1 MIRATTVYGALLRCY
16 PAAFRDEYGSQ
27 MLLAFADQL
36 DEARRAGGRFQQAG
50 VWIQAAVDLF
60 VVAPREHG
68 HVIAQDL
75 RYALRTMAA
84 RPGFACVAVLSLALG
99 IGANTA
105 IFSLWHGVLRAS
117 LPAVRAPGQLVMLS
131 NPDDSGSWTGRWN
144 SRTDGPRSWL
154 TYGEFQEL
162 QVHADAFS
170 ALMASQSW
178 LNRWQVRIDRGAWE
192 EVRGRCVSVEFF
204 QVLGVSAFLGRVFS
218 PADNPAAMPYAVV
231 SYPYWQRRFGGRPEV
246 LGSTVTVRNAALT
259 IIGVTPPGFIGE
271 TSGQQPDLWVPLQMQ
286 PAVLPDRDLLHDSPP
301 DKAMWLHVF
310 GRLRPGV
317 SAPHAEAQANA
328 VFQAGLESFYGG
340 VWTSERRRDYL
351 SQYLRLQSGARGA
364 STTRSEFAQ
373 SLTALLVA
381 VGVLLLI
388 ACVNLANLLLA
399 RGAGRKPEIALRLSL
414 GASRGRLIRQLVT
427 ESLLLAV
434 LGGVTAV
441 AVAYTLYGAL
451 VHMMA
456 ESDSRFHMDF
466 VVNLLVLAFSVG
478 ATLLAGLAFG
488 VFPAW
493 QATKADAA
501 VALKEQGRGAGG
513 SLGRSRS
520 GPWLVSLQL
529 ALSLPL
535 LVGAGLLTRT
545 AYNLTRAD
553 LGFPAERLLLVRVD
567 LREAIKDAG
576 RRDSVRREIFDR
588 IQRVPGVR
596 AASFSQ
602 LGIFSGGESSGTI
615 EVEGYVPKGDRDR
628 EAARDVV
635 GPGYFSTLGIPMIA
649 GREISMTDHGHAAKL
664 CVINEAFARQFF
676 EKRNPLGMHVT
687 WRGDRGER
695 TAFEVVGVS
704 GNARTQA
711 LRGAV
716 APRYFL
722 SAAQESGASSSP
734 TFLIRTAGESGSIAA
749 DVRKSIQ
756 DVAATVP
763 ILSAETIEED
773 LAPLTAQ
780 DRTTARLAMVFG
792 LVALVL
798 AAIGLY
804 GVISYNVARRTGEIA
819 VRIALGALP
828 VRVVSMIL
836 RETAGIVVGGLIV
849 GGGLAYVGSRLIES
863 RLYGVP
869 PQDPLTLA
877 AATGTLLAVALG
889 AVYVPARR
897 ASKLDPI
904 AALRQE

>member
-1 MIRATTVYGALLRCY
+1 
-16 PAAFRDEYGSQ
+16 
-27 MLLAFADQL
+27 
-36 DEARRAGGRFQQAG
+36 
-50 VWIQAAVDLF
+50 
-60 VVAPREHG
+60 
-68 HVIAQDL
+68 
-75 RYALRTMAA
+75 
-84 RPGFACVAVLSLALG
+84 
-99 IGANTA
+99 
-105 IFSLWHGVLRAS
+105 
-117 LPAVRAPGQLVMLS
+117 
-131 NPDDSGSWTGRWN
+131 
-144 SRTDGPRSWL
+144 
-154 TYGEFQEL
+154 
-162 QVHADAFS
+162 
-170 ALMASQSW
+170 
-178 LNRWQVRIDRGAWE
+178 
-192 EVRGRCVSVEFF
+192 
-204 QVLGVSAFLGRVFS
+204 
-218 PADNPAAMPYAVV
+218 
-231 SYPYWQRRFGGRPEV
+231 
-246 LGSTVTVRNAALT
+246 
-259 IIGVTPPGFIGE
+259 
-271 TSGQQPDLWVPLQMQ
+271 
-286 PAVLPDRDLLHDSPP
+286 
-301 DKAMWLHVF
+301 
-310 GRLRPGV
+310 
-317 SAPHAEAQANA
+317 
-328 VFQAGLESFYGG
+328 
-340 VWTSERRRDYL
+340 
-351 SQYLRLQSGARGA
+351 
-364 STTRSEFAQ
+364 
-373 SLTALLVA
+373 LTALLVA

-434 LGGVTAV
+434 LGGVAAV
-441 AVAYTLYGAL
+441 AVAYTLYAAL

-466 VVNLLVLAFSVG
+466 VVNPLVLAFSVG
-478 ATLLAGLAFG
+478 VTLLAGLAFG

-493 QATKADAA
+493 QATRADAGA
-501 VALKEQGRGAGG
+501 ALKEQGRGSG

-567 LREAIKDAG
+567 LREAVKEAS

-602 LGIFSGGESSGTI
+602 LGIFSGGESSGAV

-628 EAARDVV
+628 GSARDVV

-649 GREISMTDHGHAAKL
+649 GREISAGDHGNALKV
-664 CVINEAFARQFF
+664 CVINEAFASTFF
-676 EKRNPLGMHVT
+676 DRRNPIGMHVSAKDDD
-687 WRGDRGER
+687 GKR
-695 TAFEVVGVS
+695 TAFEIVGVS
-704 GNARTQA
+704 GTARTQA
-711 LRGAV
+711 LRGEV
-716 APRYFL
+716 VPRYFV

-734 TFLIRTAGESGSIAA
+734 TFLIRTAGESGSIAP
-749 DVRKSIQ
+749 DVRRSIQ

-780 DRTTARLAMVFG
+780 DRTTARLAVVFG

-798 AAIGLY
+798 AAVGLY

-828 VRVVSMIL
+828 GRVVSMIL
-836 RETAGIVVGGLIV
+836 RETAGIVVGGLVV

-889 AVYVPARR
+889 AVYLPAHR

-904 AALRQE
+904 VALRQE

>member
-1 MIRATTVYGALLRCY
+1 
-16 PAAFRDEYGSQ
+16 
-27 MLLAFADQL
+27 
-36 DEARRAGGRFQQAG
+36 
-50 VWIQAAVDLF
+50 
-60 VVAPREHG
+60 
-68 HVIAQDL
+68 
-75 RYALRTMAA
+75 
-84 RPGFACVAVLSLALG
+84 
-99 IGANTA
+99 
-105 IFSLWHGVLRAS
+105 
-117 LPAVRAPGQLVMLS
+117 
-131 NPDDSGSWTGRWN
+131 
-144 SRTDGPRSWL
+144 
-154 TYGEFQEL
+154 
-162 QVHADAFS
+162 
-170 ALMASQSW
+170 
-178 LNRWQVRIDRGAWE
+178 
-192 EVRGRCVSVEFF
+192 
-204 QVLGVSAFLGRVFS
+204 
-218 PADNPAAMPYAVV
+218 
-231 SYPYWQRRFGGRPEV
+231 
-246 LGSTVTVRNAALT
+246 
-259 IIGVTPPGFIGE
+259 
-271 TSGQQPDLWVPLQMQ
+271 
-286 PAVLPDRDLLHDSPP
+286 
-301 DKAMWLHVF
+301 
-310 GRLRPGV
+310 
-317 SAPHAEAQANA
+317 
-328 VFQAGLESFYGG
+328 
-340 VWTSERRRDYL
+340 
-351 SQYLRLQSGARGA
+351 
-364 STTRSEFAQ
+364 
-373 SLTALLVA
+373 LTALLVA